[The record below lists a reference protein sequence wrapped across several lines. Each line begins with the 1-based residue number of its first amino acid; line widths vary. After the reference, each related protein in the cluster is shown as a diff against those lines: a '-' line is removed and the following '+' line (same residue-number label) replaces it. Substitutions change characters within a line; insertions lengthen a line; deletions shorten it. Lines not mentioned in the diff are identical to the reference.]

1 MFNRISNGLVI
12 SNAKADII
20 KVLTMLIIV
29 PFRMARAVPAS
40 SFAPKNWET
49 TIPEPMALP
58 KQREV
63 NTIETEPVAPTE
75 AKAFAPIKCPTI
87 ILSTMI
93 NDCCKIVPNIS
104 GMAKDKSNFVGL
116 PVVIFVCLLIF
127 F

>member
-1 MFNRISNGLVI
+1 
-12 SNAKADII
+12 
-20 KVLTMLIIV
+20 MLIIV

-40 SFAPKNWET
+40 SFAPKNWEI
-49 TIPEPMALP
+49 TIPEPMAMP
-58 KQREV
+58 KQSEV

-75 AKAFAPIKCPTI
+75 AKASAPIKCPTI
-87 ILSTMI
+87 FLSTMI

-104 GMAKDKSNFVGL
+104 GMANDKSNLVGL